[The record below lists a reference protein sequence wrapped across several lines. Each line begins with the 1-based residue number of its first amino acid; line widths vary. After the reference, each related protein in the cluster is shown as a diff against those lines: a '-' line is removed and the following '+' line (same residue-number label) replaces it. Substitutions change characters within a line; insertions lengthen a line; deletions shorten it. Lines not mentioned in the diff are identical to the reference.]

1 MFAHTIEVGVLFGS
15 NRPLLAAQLVLCFV
29 CWRVRTPN
37 AFRIGVSYV
46 VHSVYGERFHVP
58 DTYTGLSAFV
68 CIHLCFEE
76 KTFLNSLC
84 IPHPYTIEAV
94 EQGKGQFGNIFSF
107 TLCREVPAILNVQR
121 LVMSAGWLGWQ
132 HTKGTPNTFRCS
144 HRGAGWGGWR
154 SSTISSSSSSSPSI
168 DLI

>member
-15 NRPLLAAQLVLCFV
+15 NRPLLTAQLVLCFV

-37 AFRIGVSYV
+37 AFRIGVSCV

-76 KTFLNSLC
+76 KTSLNSLC
-84 IPHPYTIEAV
+84 IPHPYSIEAV
-94 EQGKGQFGNIFSF
+94 EQGKGHFGFSF
-107 TLCREVPAILNVQR
+107 TLCREVSSYTQCTEVGYVGR
-121 LVMSAGWLGWQ
+121 LVGLAGHKGN
-132 HTKGTPNTFRCS
+132 TKYFQVQPPRS
-144 HRGAGWGGWR
+144 RMGWR

>member
-15 NRPLLAAQLVLCFV
+15 NRPLLAAPLVLCFV
-29 CWRVRTPN
+29 CWRVGTPN

-84 IPHPYTIEAV
+84 IYSNLETYSASHYV
-94 EQGKGQFGNIFSF
+94 ERFQLHSMYRGW
-107 TLCREVPAILNVQR
+107 LCRRV
-121 LVMSAGWLGWQ
+121 G
-132 HTKGTPNTFRCS
+132 
-144 HRGAGWGGWR
+144 
-154 SSTISSSSSSSPSI
+154 
-168 DLI
+168 